1 MKNPRTSAIPCV
13 SANGATN
20 VDTVAA
26 ARLPIAITPIT
37 MAWLRAAPAAGFAAD
52 VGADGAAPA
61 ERRRQYQAPISA
73 ITADS
78 ANSGRGPKRIAIGS
92 ATAGPSALV
101 ASAAAPYRP
110 M

>member
-26 ARLPIAITPIT
+26 ARLPIASTPIT
-37 MAWLRAAPAAGFAAD
+37 MARLRVAPTPGFGAD
-52 VGADGAAPA
+52 VGADVAVPG
-61 ERRRQYQAPISA
+61 ESRRQYQAPTSP

-78 ANSGRGPKRIAIGS
+78 RKSGRGPKLFAIGS

-101 ASAAAPYRP
+101 ASAAAP
-110 M
+110 